1 MAYSCPMYMY
11 TLNGRWYLHLIYES
25 WDLYLQSKDLEEA
38 KSELG
43 IHWAVTAIS
52 SILYSEDGTSAA
64 PSSTKQQQHHLQ
76 RDQADIWGH
85 SLSKYFEPRNVN
97 NLEIV
102 SVSTYAYFCW
112 AWNLVTEV
120 SYLNYNSSSLSV
132 IISGLLCPL
141 FRGKASGKTVG
152 LVLLQ

>member
-1 MAYSCPMYMY
+1 MYMY

-76 RDQADIWGH
+76 RDQADI
-85 SLSKYFEPRNVN
+85 
-97 NLEIV
+97 
-102 SVSTYAYFCW
+102 
-112 AWNLVTEV
+112 
-120 SYLNYNSSSLSV
+120 
-132 IISGLLCPL
+132 
-141 FRGKASGKTVG
+141 
-152 LVLLQ
+152 